1 MVAVSS
7 VEMEQPCELVSL
19 SFNRTRHLGRRP
31 SSGYCSFADC
41 VPLAVIF
48 LGNSHAGWFMSYAIA
63 FEDYSLGYN
72 RNPAVMGL
80 DTTISQGSLTAV
92 VGPNGAGKSTLLKG
106 MTGSLPP
113 LSGRMAFGN
122 TENKDIAYLPQT
134 AAIDRSF
141 PISVQ
146 ELVAMGLW
154 REVGAFGG
162 IGRTHYGRIAEALT
176 HVGLEGFEKRAI
188 GTLSGGQVQRALFAR
203 LLLQDSPLV
212 LLDEPFNAIDAST
225 MSDLIEVIKRW
236 HGEGRTVLAV
246 LHDLDAVRS
255 HFPDTLL
262 LAREL
267 VAHGPTEQVL
277 TAENQFRAR
286 QMCEACGGPPHSCD
300 RHSA

>member
-1 MVAVSS
+1 MNHAV
-7 VEMEQPCELVSL
+7 
-19 SFNRTRHLGRRP
+19 
-31 SSGYCSFADC
+31 
-41 VPLAVIF
+41 
-48 LGNSHAGWFMSYAIA
+48 A
-63 FEDYSLGYN
+63 FEDYSLGYD

-80 DTTISQGSLTAV
+80 DTIIDRGSLTAV

-106 MTGSLPP
+106 ITGTLAP
-113 LSGRMAFGN
+113 LSGRLSFGSI
-122 TENKDIAYLPQT
+122 ENKDIAYLPQQ
-134 AAIDRSF
+134 ADVDRSF

-162 IGRTHYGRIAEALT
+162 IGRSHKRRIAEALA
-176 HVGLEGFEKRAI
+176 HVGLEGFEKRVLDS
-188 GTLSGGQVQRALFAR
+188 LSGGQVQRALFAR

-212 LLDEPFNAIDAST
+212 LLDEPFNAIDAGT
-225 MSDLIEVIKRW
+225 IADLIGVIRGW

-246 LHDLDAVRS
+246 LHDLEAVRS
-255 HFPDTLL
+255 HFPETLL

-267 VAHGPTEQVL
+267 VAHGPTTQVL

-286 QMCEACGGPPHSCD
+286 QMCEACSGPPHTCG